1 MWGEVWYG
9 CVLSSLTVKSMCI
22 FIACFSH
29 WLHWVLP
36 VAEGRC
42 HQIQDNFHHV
52 FWPLSKMPSSWWV
65 CGGGQ
70 VTACLPVCS
79 WALLAS
85 SHASASF
92 FFNIYAW
99 FFLYICV
106 FLYLC
111 LKSTADR
118 VHYIHYEQPWLQP
131 TFLAMFSVYSV
142 ATDALM
148 YFFYSRRRNI
158 CVHNSRWSTLN
169 TTKSVLLT

>member
-1 MWGEVWYG
+1 MCISAAVYLRWGLVWM
-9 CVLSSLTVKSMCI
+9 CVVLVTVKSI
-22 FIACFSH
+22 SIINACFTH

-42 HQIQDNFHHV
+42 HQIQDNFHHA
-52 FWPLSKMPSSWWV
+52 FWALSKMPSSRWV

-85 SHASASF
+85 SHASESC

-99 FFLYICV
+99 FFLYI
-106 FLYLC
+106 FLFFFTSVH
-111 LKSTADR
+111 KSTADR
-118 VHYIHYEQPWLQP
+118 VHKIHYEQAWLQH

-142 ATDALM
+142 ATDAWIHL
-148 YFFYSRRRNI
+148 FLLFTYSY
-158 CVHNSRWSTLN
+158 S
-169 TTKSVLLT
+169 